1 MYFYYNKMYSKL
13 GDAMNLFDNITFKNF
28 FRLLPGDL
36 LNPMTIIGALIDIA
50 IITYIIYKLITFV
63 RETRAKSLLQGLILV
78 GVIAIVSD
86 ILNLRTITFL
96 IDRIF
101 AFAVLA
107 IVVVFQPE
115 IRRALQKLGTGTLKD
130 LFGPSNGD
138 YEPKITAMVEEVV
151 KACVEMSAS
160 YTGALIVIEKEIKVG
175 EYIITGTKIE
185 SIISSELILSIFMKN
200 TPLHDGAIIIREDC
214 LVAASC
220 YLPLTDNKR
229 VSKKLG
235 TRHRAAMGISEVS
248 DCIVIVV
255 SEETGKISKVTDGKL
270 QSNLSSDSL
279 RIAILN
285 WLIKKTEK
293 KEKKIPSLK
302 GKKGAK
308 KTKT

>member
-1 MYFYYNKMYSKL
+1 MYSKL
-13 GDAMNLFDNITFKNF
+13 GDAMNIFDNITFENF
-28 FRLLPGDL
+28 FKLLPGDL
-36 LNPMTIIGALIDIA
+36 LNPMTIIGAFIDIA
-50 IITYIIYKLITFV
+50 IITYLIYKLITFV

-78 GVIAIVSD
+78 GVIAIIGN
-86 ILNLRTITFL
+86 ILNLRTVTFL
-96 IDRIF
+96 LDRIF

-107 IVVVFQPE
+107 IVVIFQPE

-130 LFGPSNGD
+130 LFGLSNSD
-138 YEPKITAMVEEVV
+138 YEPRITTMVDEVV

-185 SIISSELILSIFMKN
+185 SIISSELLLTIFHKN
-200 TPLHDGAIIIREDC
+200 TPLHDGAIVIREDC

-220 YLPLTDNKR
+220 YLPLTDNKK

-270 QSNLSSDSL
+270 QSNLTSDSL
-279 RIAILN
+279 KKSILN

-293 KEKKIPSLK
+293 RGRKNSSLK
-302 GKKGAK
+302 GRKGAK
-308 KTKT
+308 KIKT

>member
-1 MYFYYNKMYSKL
+1 
-13 GDAMNLFDNITFKNF
+13 MNIFDNITFENF
-28 FRLLPGDL
+28 FKLLPGDL
-36 LNPMTIIGALIDIA
+36 LNPMTIIGAFIDIA
-50 IITYIIYKLITFV
+50 IITYLIYKLITFV

-78 GVIAIVSD
+78 GVIAIIGN
-86 ILNLRTITFL
+86 ILNLRTVTFL
-96 IDRIF
+96 LDRIF

-107 IVVVFQPE
+107 IVVIFQPE

-130 LFGPSNGD
+130 LFGLSNSD
-138 YEPKITAMVEEVV
+138 YEPRITTMVDEVV

-185 SIISSELILSIFMKN
+185 SIISSELLLTIFHKN
-200 TPLHDGAIIIREDC
+200 TPLHDGAIVIREDC

-220 YLPLTDNKR
+220 YLPLTDNKK

-270 QSNLSSDSL
+270 QSNLTSDSL
-279 RIAILN
+279 KKSILN

-293 KEKKIPSLK
+293 RGRKNSSLK
-302 GKKGAK
+302 GRKGAK
-308 KTKT
+308 KIKT